1 MGCLLWVSGRVDHV
15 IMVSRCTCHHRFIV
29 CAHKSE
35 KICSTICTIYLSGRY
50 FPTIHLCIGI
60 SKWKHYKIWFKMPNI
75 YSIGGISHR
84 RNMWKI
90 AKFMFRHNISKWNR
104 RNWFA
109 REMCRLWNMPRA
121 QSTKMPSFSLS
132 EMWNAQDLLVQ
143 TGKGSQAKT
152 PGKFYSA
159 KSS

>member
-15 IMVSRCTCHHRFIV
+15 IMVSRCTCHHKFIV

-35 KICSTICTIYLSGRY
+35 RICSTICTIYLSGRY

-84 RNMWKI
+84 RNMWK
-90 AKFMFRHNISKWNR
+90 MWVYV
-104 RNWFA
+104 
-109 REMCRLWNMPRA
+109 
-121 QSTKMPSFSLS
+121 STQYKQMKQEELICQG
-132 EMWNAQDLLVQ
+132 NVQ
-143 TGKGSQAKT
+143 ALKH
-152 PGKFYSA
+152 A
-159 KSS
+159 KSPIHKDAILLFERNVKCTRPVGSNRKRFSSQNTWQVL